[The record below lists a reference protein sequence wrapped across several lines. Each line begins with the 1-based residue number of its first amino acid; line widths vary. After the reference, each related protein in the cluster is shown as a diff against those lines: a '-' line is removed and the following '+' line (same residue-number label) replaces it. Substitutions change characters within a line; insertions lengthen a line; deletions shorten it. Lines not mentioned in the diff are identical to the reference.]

1 MKTFKL
7 VISTPEGDLFKG
19 EAVKVSVRGTEGELA
34 ILANHIPFVTS
45 VKPCTCR
52 VEMDD
57 GEEKRV
63 NLERGLLSV
72 TLDGVTLMS
81 GSAKW
86 E

>member
-19 EAVKVSVRGTEGELA
+19 DVVKVSVRGTEGELA

-52 VEMDD
+52 VEMED

>member
-52 VEMDD
+52 VEMED

>member
-19 EAVKVSVRGTEGELA
+19 DAVKVSVRGTEGELA

-52 VEMDD
+52 VEMED

>member
-1 MKTFKL
+1 MKTFKI

-19 EAVKVSVRGTEGELA
+19 EAVKVSLRGTEGELA

-52 VEMDD
+52 VELED
-57 GEEKRV
+57 GEEKRINV
-63 NLERGLLSV
+63 ERGLLSV
-72 TLDGVTLMS
+72 TADGVTLMS